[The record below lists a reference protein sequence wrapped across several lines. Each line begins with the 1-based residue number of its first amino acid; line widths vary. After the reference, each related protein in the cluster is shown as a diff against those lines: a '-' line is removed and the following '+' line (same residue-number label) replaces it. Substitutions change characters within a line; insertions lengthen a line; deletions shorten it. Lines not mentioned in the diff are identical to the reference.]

1 MICLHFSNTIQLAA
15 FRKPWLR
22 GLLIG
27 LLICVSPVWV
37 HSQVQIENR
46 LPDPVP
52 ADKRGSDVV
61 WDKTPPQV
69 AQPIKI
75 LGEQLVTP
83 NQLRAPEKAR
93 SAIQKAARAIRDN
106 HTDEAAKQIARA
118 LQAYPDYALAFTIRA
133 MTKLSTQPSDAVADL
148 ERAIRLDPSAGL
160 PCAILASR
168 YNDAGRYQDALPLA
182 LRAVQLL
189 PAAWQTH
196 FEMARAL
203 LGRKQTDEA
212 LKEVTDAIRLSSS
225 DATSS
230 SEFGAALHFCR
241 GRILVDLHEFA
252 DARREFEI
260 ALKADP
266 RSSFGQSAGQI
277 LARLDTAIH

>member
-1 MICLHFSNTIQLAA
+1 MQLAVLRRA
-15 FRKPWLR
+15 WLR
-22 GLLIG
+22 GFLIG
-27 LLICVSPVWV
+27 LLICVSPVCV
-37 HSQVQIENR
+37 RSQVQIENR
-46 LPDPVP
+46 LPDPLP
-52 ADKRGSDVV
+52 ADERGSDIV

-69 AQPIKI
+69 AQPTKI
-75 LGEQLVTP
+75 LGEQLVTL

-118 LQAYPDYALAFTIRA
+118 LQAYPDYALAYTFRA
-133 MTKLSTQPSDAVADL
+133 MTKLGTQSSDAAADL

-160 PCAILASR
+160 PYAILASG

-189 PAAWQTH
+189 PATWQTH
-196 FEMARAL
+196 FEMARSL
-203 LGRKQTDEA
+203 FGRKQTEEA
-212 LKEVTDAIRLSSS
+212 LKEVNYAIRLSAS

-230 SEFGAALHFCR
+230 PEFRAALHFCR
-241 GRILVDLHEFA
+241 GRILVDLHQFA

-266 RSSFGQSAGQI
+266 QSSFGQSASQI
-277 LARLDTAIH
+277 LARLDTAAIH

>member
-1 MICLHFSNTIQLAA
+1 
-15 FRKPWLR
+15 
-22 GLLIG
+22 
-27 LLICVSPVWV
+27 VSPVWV

-133 MTKLSTQPSDAVADL
+133 MTKLGTQPSDAAADL

-160 PCAILASR
+160 PYAILAGG

-182 LRAVQLL
+182 ERAVQLL

-203 LGRKQTDEA
+203 LGRKQSDEA
-212 LKEVTDAIRLSSS
+212 LKEVTDAIQLSSF
-225 DATSS
+225 DATPS

-241 GRILVDLHEFA
+241 GRILVDLQELA
-252 DARREFEI
+252 AARREFEI

-266 RSSFGQSAGQI
+266 QSSFGHSAGKM
-277 LARLDTAIH
+277 LARLDAAAIH